1 MLRRRRRIAATAIG
15 ASLLALVVLNLG
27 MGAAPVAP
35 SEVLGVLARRV
46 GLALGA
52 EPGPGADAVVW
63 TIRVPRILLALLC
76 GAGLAA
82 AGAALQG
89 VFRNPLAD
97 PQLLGIG
104 PGAAIGAAI
113 GAVAGGVQGAIAGGT
128 AVGVLVA
135 LLVRRLARRSSGDP
149 ARFILVGVALG
160 AALTAWLGF
169 IVFASDRSTVP
180 PMEFWLLGSLSGAT
194 WRALGTALVL
204 VTGAVAVLLVNGRS
218 LDLLALG
225 EREAGH
231 LGVDVDLTITVLL
244 MAVGAITGAAV
255 GAVGVVGFVG
265 LVIPNALRRVVGPSH
280 RTLLA
285 FSMLAGAAFVLAADL
300 AARTLISP
308 VEIAVGLLT
317 AVIGGPFL
325 LFLLSRARLA

>member
-1 MLRRRRRIAATAIG
+1 MTTGRARVLRRRRRIAGAAIG
-15 ASLLALVVLNLG
+15 ASLVALVVLNLG
-27 MGAAPVAP
+27 MGAAAVAP
-35 SEVLGVLARRV
+35 SEVLGVLARRL
-46 GLALGA
+46 GLGLGT

-104 PGAAIGAAI
+104 PGSAIGAAI

-204 VTGAVAVLLVNGRS
+204 V
-218 LDLLALG
+218 
-225 EREAGH
+225 
-231 LGVDVDLTITVLL
+231 
-244 MAVGAITGAAV
+244 AASCSD
-255 GAVGVVGFVG
+255 
-265 LVIPNALRRVVGPSH
+265 RKPS
-280 RTLLA
+280 
-285 FSMLAGAAFVLAADL
+285 
-300 AARTLISP
+300 SP
-308 VEIAVGLLT
+308 PSAS
-317 AVIGGPFL
+317 P
-325 LFLLSRARLA
+325 